1 MNRFVDYIKPF
12 VHILY
17 FSSKQEQ
24 EMIVS
29 DKNIAVY
36 PDECNSMLC
45 KESCISPI
53 CQLCKPCL
61 SYDTKEYLVEA
72 YREHLD
78 RGDCKRIFPPTMVRK
93 KKGSK
98 HVYCIN
104 FFFSLRKPSTKN
116 NWRSCPRKINCCTG
130 GSTVNV
136 CWTKVGVDN
145 NRVILFIP

>member
-93 KKGSK
+93 KKVQSMFTAL
-98 HVYCIN
+98 I
-104 FFFSLRKPSTKN
+104 FFL
-116 NWRSCPRKINCCTG
+116 
-130 GSTVNV
+130 V
-136 CWTKVGVDN
+136 
-145 NRVILFIP
+145 